1 MDTVK
6 YKPSVVALTIA
17 GIIIM
22 MMGIYFILFRPS
34 LLPEDSTYIG
44 STIPTITD
52 RIPGLSLWLK
62 KVFWVLGG
70 YVFSSG
76 LLIAFV
82 ANTSF
87 KNSLKGAFNIVTIA
101 GVTSIGFM
109 TYVNFIIN
117 SNFKWMLLAF
127 TLPWLIALI
136 LYRIHK

>member
-1 MDTVK
+1 MRKK
-6 YKPSVVALTIA
+6 YKASVVALTLA
-17 GIIIM
+17 GVIIM
-22 MMGIYFILFRPS
+22 MMGIYFVFLRPS
-34 LLPEDSTYIG
+34 ILPEDSTYIG

-70 YVFSSG
+70 YIFSSG

-87 KNSLKGAFNIVTIA
+87 KSRVKGAFNIVAIT
-101 GVTSIGFM
+101 GLTSIGFM
-109 TYVNFIIN
+109 TYVNFIIS